1 VLQVPQ
7 QPNYKD
13 CACYAVFFAKAFL
26 YNPPATMNLIKV
38 GLVFLFFIQM
48 VLADVGCQN
57 PPSAADLTSQWGLKS
72 NDITF
77 IRREIRTTLLR
88 YISNGDASVEY
99 V

>member
-1 VLQVPQ
+1 
-7 QPNYKD
+7 
-13 CACYAVFFAKAFL
+13 
-26 YNPPATMNLIKV
+26 MNLIKV